1 MAKRNIGLPL
11 NQSTNLRGNI
21 VEIWGNLNLPK
32 GWRYEVRLVGFRFPK
47 TKEYRWYATNFTS
60 SMLLAEWIYPIYR
73 LRWQIELFFKS
84 IKSTLHADQIS
95 SGNENIALSIVYA
108 SILSSLIVSYLII
121 DKTLLL
127 AEMELKSITAQ
138 RVMKVYSLMAF
149 ELAQCLILR
158 DMTNISFL
166 RKLENLLP

>member
-1 MAKRNIGLPL
+1 
-11 NQSTNLRGNI
+11 
-21 VEIWGNLNLPK
+21 
-32 GWRYEVRLVGFRFPK
+32 
-47 TKEYRWYATNFTS
+47 
-60 SMLLAEWIYPIYR
+60 MLLAEWIYPIYR

-108 SILSSLIVSYLII
+108 SILSSLIASYLII